1 MSGTSVLLPYQQR
14 WVADRSPVKV
24 CEKSRRIGLT
34 WCESADD
41 VLLSST
47 EKQARS
53 DVLLAGGG
61 GQPGMDV
68 LYLGYNREMT
78 REYIDTCGQ
87 WARQFNYLCGK
98 VEEFL
103 FQDDDREGDRSI
115 LAFRIKFAS
124 GHEIVALSSSPTNL
138 RGRQGR
144 VVIDEAAFHENL
156 REVLKAAL
164 ALLMWGG
171 QVVILS
177 THNGEENPFNQLCE
191 DIRAGRK
198 PYSLHRITFDD
209 ALADGLYRR
218 ICLKTGKEWTPEGEA
233 KWRDDIRAFYG
244 DDAEEELDCV
254 PSRGSGA
261 YLLRTVVEAA
271 MRPVPILRWSPPSK
285 DFVDWPDLLRQAE
298 VEDWC
303 KAELLPVLKELPD
316 RPSWLGEDFGR
327 LVDLSVQW
335 PLQRMQDLTLVT
347 PFLVE
352 LRDCPFTQQEQIF
365 NYICDRL
372 PRFSGAALDAR
383 GNGAYMA
390 ERARQKYGPDM
401 IEQVQASES
410 WNLENWPPVKAD
422 LEDQTLLLPKDAD
435 VAEDL
440 RKVRKV
446 KGIPKIPEARTK
458 GGDGK
463 KRHGDAASACV
474 LAHFAARKFA
484 PESGAFE
491 VLCGGGEVDTLMR
504 GYRDGGTL
512 GF

>member
-1 MSGTSVLLPYQQR
+1 MSIGGVLLPYQQR
-14 WVADRSPVKV
+14 WLADTCRVKV

-34 WCESADD
+34 WCQAADD
-41 VLLSST
+41 VLLAAA
-47 EKQARS
+47 EGDA
-53 DVLLAGGG
+53 
-61 GQPGMDV
+61 GMDV
-68 LYLGYNREMT
+68 LYISYDKDMT
-78 REYIDTCGQ
+78 REYIDTCGW
-87 WARQFNYLCGK
+87 WAKHFNNACGE

-103 FQDDDREGDRSI
+103 FVEEDPEGDRSI
-115 LAFRIKFAS
+115 QAFRIHFAS
-124 GHEIVALSSSPTNL
+124 GKDIVALSSSPRSL
-138 RGRQGR
+138 RGKQGR
-144 VVIDEAAFHENL
+144 VVIDEAAFVDRL
-156 REVLKAAL
+156 AEVLKSAL

-177 THNGEENPFNQLCE
+177 THNGEENLFNQLCE
-191 DIRAGRK
+191 DVRAGRK
-198 PYSLHRITFDD
+198 PYSLHRITFTEAVGED
-209 ALADGLYRR
+209 LYKR
-218 ICLKTGKEWTPEGEA
+218 ICLRTKKAWSEEGEA
-233 KWRDDIRAFYG
+233 AWVKETRAFYG

-254 PSRGSGA
+254 PARGSGA

-271 MRPVPILRWSPPSK
+271 MRPVPILRWSPPAK

-303 KAELLPVLKELPD
+303 KAELLSVLKELPD

-335 PLQRMQDLTLVT
+335 PLQQMQDMSLAT

-390 ERARQKYGPDM
+390 ERARQKYGAEM
-401 IEQVQASES
+401 IEQVQATEG
-410 WNLENWPPVKAD
+410 WNLEHWPPVKAD
-422 LEDQTLLLPKDAD
+422 LEDQALLLPKDAD

-440 RKVRKV
+440 RAVRKV

-484 PESGAFE
+484 PECGVFE
-491 VLCGGGEVDTLMR
+491 VLCGGGEVDNLMR
-504 GYRDGGTL
+504 GFRDGRSVDY
-512 GF
+512 

>member
-1 MSGTSVLLPYQQR
+1 MSAVGVLLPYQQR
-14 WVADRSPVKV
+14 WIADTCRVKI

-34 WCESADD
+34 WCQAADD
-41 VLLSST
+41 
-47 EKQARS
+47 A
-53 DVLLAGGG
+53 LLAATEGDA
-61 GQPGMDV
+61 GMDV
-68 LYLGYNREMT
+68 LYISYDKDMT
-78 REYIDTCGQ
+78 REYIDTCGW
-87 WARQFNYLCGK
+87 WAKHFNKACGE

-103 FQDDDREGDRSI
+103 FVDEDREGDKSI
-115 LAFRIKFAS
+115 QAFRIHFAS
-124 GHEIVALSSSPTNL
+124 GKDIVALSSSPRSL
-138 RGRQGR
+138 RGKQGR
-144 VVIDEAAFHENL
+144 VVIDEAAFVDRL
-156 REVLKAAL
+156 AEVLKSAL

-191 DIRAGRK
+191 DVRAGRK
-198 PYSLHRITFDD
+198 PYSLHRITFTE
-209 ALADGLYRR
+209 AVAEGLYRR
-218 ICLKTGKEWTPEGEA
+218 ICLRTKKTWTQEA
-233 KWRDDIRAFYG
+233 EAAWVQETRAFYAE
-244 DDAEEELDCV
+244 DAEEELDCV
-254 PSRGSGA
+254 PARGSGA

-271 MRPVPILRWSPPSK
+271 MRPVPVIRWSPPAK
-285 DFVDWPDLLRQAE
+285 DFVDWPDLMRQAE

-303 KAELLPVLKELPD
+303 KAELLPVLKDLSD

-335 PLQRMQDLTLVT
+335 PLQQMQDLSLAT

-390 ERARQKYGPDM
+390 ERARQKYGAAM
-401 IEQVQASES
+401 IEQVQASEG
-410 WNLENWPPVKAD
+410 WNLEHWPPVKAD
-422 LEDQTLLLPKDAD
+422 LEDQSLLLPKDAD

-440 RKVRKV
+440 RAVRKV
-446 KGIPKIPEARTK
+446 KGIPKIPEARSK

-484 PESGAFE
+484 PSGKAEITTSGRGRFGASARRES
-491 VLCGGGEVDTLMR
+491 
-504 GYRDGGTL
+504 Y
-512 GF
+512 

>member
-1 MSGTSVLLPYQQR
+1 MSGTESVLLGYQQR
-14 WVADRSPVKV
+14 WVADRSQVKV

-41 VLLSST
+41 VLLAST
-47 EKQARS
+47 EGRNGQALL
-53 DVLLAGGG
+53 DVIDA
-61 GQPGMDV
+61 QDGMDV

-87 WARQFNYLCGK
+87 WARQFNYVCSE
-98 VEEFL
+98 VEEFI
-103 FQDDDREGDRSI
+103 FEDDDREGDKSI

-124 GHEIVALSSSPTNL
+124 GKEIVALSSSPTNL

-144 VVIDEAAFHENL
+144 VVIDEAAFHKDL
-156 REVLKAAL
+156 QAVLKAAL

-171 QVVILS
+171 QVVVLS
-177 THNGEENPFNQLCE
+177 THDGEENPFNQLCE

-198 PYSLHRITFDD
+198 PYSLHRITFDQ
-209 ALADGLYRR
+209 ALADGLYKR
-218 ICLKTGKEWTPEGEA
+218 ICLKTGRTWTPEGEA
-233 KWRDDIRAFYG
+233 AWREEIRAFYG

-254 PSRGSGA
+254 PARGSGA

-271 MRPVPILRWSPPSK
+271 MRLVPVLRWSPPAR
-285 DFVDWPDLLRQAE
+285 DFVDWPDELRQAE
-298 VEDWC
+298 VADWC
-303 KAELLPVLKELPD
+303 KAELLPILLSLPD

-327 LVDLSVQW
+327 TIDLSVQW
-335 PLQRMQDLTLVT
+335 PLQQMQDLTLAT

-352 LRDCPFTQQEQIF
+352 LRDCPFKQQEQIF

-390 ERARQKYGPDM
+390 ERARQKFGEDM
-401 IEQVQASES
+401 VEQVQASES
-410 WNLENWPPVKAD
+410 WNLANWPPVKAD

-435 VAEDL
+435 VGEDL
-440 RKVRKV
+440 RAVRKV
-446 KGIPKIPEARTK
+446 KGIPKIPDVRTK
-458 GGDGK
+458 GADGN
-463 KRHGDAASACV
+463 KRHGDAAVALV

-484 PESGAFE
+484 PSGKAE
-491 VLCGGGEVDTLMR
+491 IQVAGR
-504 GYRDGGTL
+504 GRFGSAARREAY
-512 GF
+512 

>member
-1 MSGTSVLLPYQQR
+1 MSDDGAVFLRYQQR
-14 WVADRSPVKV
+14 WVADKRQVKV

-34 WCESADD
+34 WSEAADD
-41 VLLSST
+41 VLLAAT
-47 EKQARS
+47 EGR
-53 DVLLAGGG
+53 D
-61 GQPGMDV
+61 GMDV

-78 REYIDTCGQ
+78 REYIDTCGW
-87 WARQFNYLCGK
+87 WARHFNNVCGE

-103 FQDDDREGDRSI
+103 FQDDDREGDKSI

-124 GHEIVALSSSPTNL
+124 GKEIVALSSSPTNL

-144 VVIDEAAFHENL
+144 VVIDEAAFHKDL
-156 REVLKAAL
+156 PAVLKSAL

-177 THNGEENPFNQLCE
+177 THDGEENPFNQLCE
-191 DIRAGRK
+191 EIRAKRK
-198 PYSLHRITFDD
+198 PYSLHRITFDE

-218 ICLKTGKEWTPEGEA
+218 ICIRTNEAWSAEGEA
-233 KWRDDIRAFYG
+233 AWREKIRANYG

-271 MRPVPILRWSPPSK
+271 MRPVPIIRWSPPAK
-285 DFVDWPDLLRQAE
+285 DFVDWPDELRQAE
-298 VEDWC
+298 VADWC
-303 KAELLPVLKELPD
+303 KAELLPILKELPD

-327 LVDLSVQW
+327 LIDLSVQW
-335 PLQRMQDLTLVT
+335 PVQQMQDLTLAT

-352 LRDCPFTQQEQIF
+352 LRDCPFTQQEQVF

-390 ERARQKYGPDM
+390 ERARQKYGAEM

-410 WNLENWPPVKAD
+410 WNLEHWPPVKAD
-422 LEDQTLLLPKDAD
+422 LEDQTLLLPQDAD

-440 RKVRKV
+440 RAVRKV
-446 KGIPKIPEARTK
+446 KGIPKIPDKRTK
-458 GGDGK
+458 SGDGK
-463 KRHGDAASACV
+463 KRHGDSASALV
-474 LAHFAARKFA
+474 LAHCAVRKFA
-484 PESGAFE
+484 PAERADVQLSG
-491 VLCGGGEVDTLMR
+491 R
-504 GYRDGGTL
+504 GRFGSSGRREAY
-512 GF
+512 